1 SMGRGVQAAGG
12 TIRRNGEER
21 RSSAG
26 PGDQDGLTSVLEHTP
41 SAHSGGWEAPR
52 DFVPMD
58 ERRGAG
64 DLLLVERVVGRV
76 DDELTRC
83 AEGLLGDLP
92 QPCIDGETEREPVIH
107 RRRVRKH
114 VPVTYAAVA
123 RDRGTRTREVQRA
136 ATSDLGKAAR
146 GDQVIRRFGK

>member
-1 SMGRGVQAAGG
+1 MGRGVQAPSG
-12 TIRRNGEER
+12 TIRCNGEER
-21 RSSAG
+21 RSSVG
-26 PGDQDGLTSVLEHTP
+26 PGDQDGLTSVLEHAP
-41 SAHSGGWEAPR
+41 SAHHGRWEAPG

-114 VPVTYAAVA
+114 VPVTFAAVA
-123 RDRGTRTREVQRA
+123 RDRRTRTREVQRA